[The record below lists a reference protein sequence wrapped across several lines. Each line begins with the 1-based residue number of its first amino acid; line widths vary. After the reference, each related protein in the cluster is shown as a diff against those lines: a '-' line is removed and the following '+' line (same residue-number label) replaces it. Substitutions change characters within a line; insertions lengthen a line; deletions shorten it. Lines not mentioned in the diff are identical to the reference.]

1 LMVWMV
7 NIIHQNNTTTKP
19 LNKNKMRSTLESLI
33 EALLPYIDRS
43 KISDQQ
49 LQDLVME
56 HVLMERE
63 QILRDM
69 IQDDEDSGLY
79 KLK

>member
-1 LMVWMV
+1 
-7 NIIHQNNTTTKP
+7 
-19 LNKNKMRSTLESLI
+19 MRSTLESLI